1 MTSEEVS
8 SSVGGSSS
16 STSAV
21 GAVTSAP
28 APSPASGTPGRY
40 GSENKRNLAIDLL
53 MRGKMSEEVA
63 TAFREANTIEYNSS
77 SRGAKSAIQEDL
89 RVCGK
94 VGSPR
99 LYLQHTRSQR
109 EKEQQNSKCNLI
121 MSTVF
126 LATAESTNEEVL
138 QKMNQPCSR
147 MELNAG
153 SKSESNSLFGLAGK
167 VRVQFYR
174 WTVMALFSSV
184 PELKDVS
191 IDHNDLRAFHF
202 LCIAANIVRRRI
214 TAQIFQRVKEE
225 YRKAKKL
232 KAAQKR
238 PSETGNP
245 RISKRATSIR
255 AGHNPNVRTNILGRR
270 AEQVRLGAMCA
281 WDTWSYTWSSS

>member
-63 TAFREANTIEYNSS
+63 TAFREANTIEK
-77 SRGAKSAIQEDL
+77 GKSAIQEDL

-94 VGSPR
+94 VGSPM

-109 EKEQQNSKCNLI
+109 EKEQQNSKSNLI
-121 MSTVF
+121 KSTVF

-153 SKSESNSLFGLAGK
+153 SKSESNSLFGLAGMA
-167 VRVQFYR
+167 RVQFYR

-270 AEQVRLGAMCA
+270 AAQVRLGAMCA

>member
-1 MTSEEVS
+1 MTSEEVF

-16 STSAV
+16 STSAG
-21 GAVTSAP
+21 GAVSAARSVTSAP
-28 APSPASGTPGRY
+28 APSPAPGTPGRY

-53 MRGKMSEEVA
+53 MRGTMSEEVA
-63 TAFREANTIEYNSS
+63 TAFREANTIEE
-77 SRGAKSAIQEDL
+77 GTSAFQEDL
-89 RVCGK
+89 RVCGR

-109 EKEQQNSKCNLI
+109 EKVQQNSKCNLI

-138 QKMNQPCSR
+138 QKLNQPCSR

-153 SKSESNSLFGLAGK
+153 SKSESNSLFGLVGK
-167 VRVQFYR
+167 SRVQFYR

-184 PELKDVS
+184 PELKDVP
-191 IDHNDLRAFHF
+191 IDGNDLRAFHF

-214 TAQIFQRVKEE
+214 TGQIFQRVKEE
-225 YRKAKKL
+225 HMKAKL

-255 AGHNPNVRTNILGRR
+255 AGHNPNVRTKILGRR

-281 WDTWSYTWSSS
+281 WDSWSYTWPSS